1 MSLVAEGADY
11 RIFRVRRLMENSPAS
26 EAGIQQ
32 DDIIESVNGE
42 SAKQFTLS
50 RLNEMF
56 ERPERYKLTIRR
68 NETMLERVLIPR
80 RMI

>member
-1 MSLVAEGADY
+1 
-11 RIFRVRRLMENSPAS
+11 MENSPAS